1 MGILAQAKFTL
12 SFSNLVSPDVQT
24 HPKREYIT
32 GRWTDALSAGA
43 TVVGIPPRSDSVKAL
58 LWKGALVDLGTVNLV
73 EGLQAVSVLAA
84 ELDPAPTRCEIM

>member
-43 TVVGIPPRSDSVKAL
+43 TVVGRESAREEIFEL
-58 LWKGALVDLGTVNLV
+58 T
-73 EGLQAVSVLAA
+73 AA
-84 ELDPAPTRCEIM
+84 FDC